1 MSRLRATRARWV
13 LTTIGCAIVMSATSR
28 VQAMNADRNVP
39 IDSAVDAPV
48 SSAQSGAMSRP
59 VPAPGVDT
67 VLDARAKA
75 IASRLR
81 CPVCQ
86 GESIQDS
93 PAELAAQ
100 MKGLVR
106 EQLANGRSET
116 EVLDYFT
123 QKYGQW
129 ILLEPQASGLNL
141 IVYWIPVLFLVF
153 GGGALWMVVRRWTQ
167 PRAHTPSLAGA
178 DVGADIVST
187 RPESVDD

>member
-1 MSRLRATRARWV
+1 MLLGGAPRAR
-13 LTTIGCAIVMSATSR
+13 
-28 VQAMNADRNVP
+28 AMMPDRDIP
-39 IDSAVDAPV
+39 IDSVQST
-48 SSAQSGAMSRP
+48 SSSSPQSGATTRP

-106 EQLANGRSET
+106 EQIANGRSDA
-116 EVLDYFT
+116 EVLGYFT

-129 ILLEPQASGLNL
+129 ILLEPQAQGLNL

-153 GGGALWMVVRRWTQ
+153 GAGALWFIVRKWTQ
-167 PRAHTPSLAGA
+167 PRVAVSA
-178 DVGADIVST
+178 DAATSVIDT
-187 RPESVDD
+187 VDD